1 MLGRA
6 VKRIYILVILTTA
19 VDPDGAK
26 AGTQD
31 GDTPSAR
38 CLPPARYRP
47 ARYRLPCPTAH
58 FRYRSACYQVGSAV
72 SPREAI
78 A

>member
-1 MLGRA
+1 MAQKPARRMA
-6 VKRIYILVILTTA
+6 
-19 VDPDGAK
+19 
-26 AGTQD
+26 
-31 GDTPSAR
+31 TPPLRVAS
-38 CLPPARYRP
+38 PPVRYRP

-58 FRYRSACYQVGSAV
+58 FRYRSVCYQVGSAV

>member
-1 MLGRA
+1 MAQKPARRMA
-6 VKRIYILVILTTA
+6 
-19 VDPDGAK
+19 
-26 AGTQD
+26 
-31 GDTPSAR
+31 TPPLR
-38 CLPPARYRP
+38 VVFPPPARYRP

-58 FRYRSACYQVGSAV
+58 FRYRSACYQVGSVV

>member
-1 MLGRA
+1 MAQKPAR
-6 VKRIYILVILTTA
+6 RIA
-19 VDPDGAK
+19 
-26 AGTQD
+26 
-31 GDTPSAR
+31 TPPLRVAS
-38 CLPPARYRP
+38 PPVRYRP

-58 FRYRSACYQVGSAV
+58 FRYRSVCYQVGSAV